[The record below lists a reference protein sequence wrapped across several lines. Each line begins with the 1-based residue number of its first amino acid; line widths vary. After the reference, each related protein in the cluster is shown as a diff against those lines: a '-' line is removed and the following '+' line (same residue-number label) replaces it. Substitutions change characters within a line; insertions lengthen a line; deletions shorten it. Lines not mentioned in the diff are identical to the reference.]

1 MVALLGV
8 AVLALGVWA
17 SRPLSAPPEVR
28 FDITTPEVAEPFFL
42 PSVALSADGRQILFV
57 ADSDGQ
63 PHVWLRAINSVSARP
78 LAGTGGAFFPFWSPD
93 GRSIAFYADGFLKR
107 LDLDGGLV
115 RILAKAVVGI
125 GGTWSRDG
133 VILFVRNPASAI
145 ARVSAEGGPAVNAT
159 RLDTG
164 QVGHTFPH
172 FLPDGRHFLY
182 YVAGA
187 QDSRGIHVGQVD
199 GSSSRRLL
207 DADAGGV
214 YTNGHLL
221 FIRQTTVFAQ
231 QFDAERIELK
241 GARFKSPTECTVRGA
256 CSR

>member
-28 FDITTPEVAEPFFL
+28 FDITTPEVAEPFLL

-78 LAGTGGAFFPFWSPD
+78 LAGTGGAAYPFWSPD
-93 GRSIAFYADGFLKR
+93 GRSVAFYADGFLKR

-115 RILAKAVVGI
+115 RVLAKAVVGL

-133 VILFVRNPASAI
+133 VILFVRNPASPI
-145 ARVSAEGGPAVNAT
+145 VRVSAEGGPAVDVT
-159 RLDTG
+159 RLARRASVTR
-164 QVGHTFPH
+164 
-172 FLPDGRHFLY
+172 LPPL
-182 YVAGA
+182 
-187 QDSRGIHVGQVD
+187 
-199 GSSSRRLL
+199 SSRWPTLL
-207 DADAGGV
+207 VLRDGCPGLARDPRGAARWLVVASPPRCRCGCV